1 MSTEKDEG
9 VEIGRQS
16 MKVEVLRLIA
26 RRRQSALSSQVV
38 DELGQLVDEIAK
50 L

>member
-26 RRRQSALSSQVV
+26 RRRMSALSTQVV
-38 DELGQLVDEIAK
+38 DELAEIVDEISK